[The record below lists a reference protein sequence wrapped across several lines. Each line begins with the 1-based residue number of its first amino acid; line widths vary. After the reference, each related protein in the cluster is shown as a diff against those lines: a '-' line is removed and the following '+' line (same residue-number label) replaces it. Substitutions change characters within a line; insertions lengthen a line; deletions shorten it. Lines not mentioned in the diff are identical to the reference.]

1 MVEKKFV
8 GNITHFFPKPSVAVV
23 ELEGVLKNG
32 DKISVERGEE
42 MFEQV
47 VNSMQIEHENI
58 MEAKPG
64 QSIGLKLDKAT
75 KEGAKVYK
83 IIE

>member
-8 GNITHFFPKPSVAVV
+8 GNVTHFFSKPSVAVV
-23 ELEGVLKNG
+23 EVESVLKNG
-32 DKISVERGEE
+32 DKISVERGED

-47 VNSMQIEHENI
+47 VSSMQIEHENI

-64 QSIGLKLDKAT
+64 QSIGLKTEQPT

-83 IIE
+83 VIE